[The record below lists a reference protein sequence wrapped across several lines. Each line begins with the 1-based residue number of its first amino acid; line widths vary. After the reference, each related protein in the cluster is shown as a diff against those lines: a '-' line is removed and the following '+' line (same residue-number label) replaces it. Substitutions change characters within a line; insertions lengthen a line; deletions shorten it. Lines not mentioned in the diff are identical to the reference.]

1 MTEYAINGFDYENVF
16 LRNSLWERQRRDT
29 IELYLNI
36 PNDDLLHIFRT
47 RAGLSSKAE
56 GLFGW
61 YGNGATTFG
70 QKLGAMAK
78 WYRATGDYR
87 LKEKALFLADEWGV
101 CAQASEKIIDINDTY
116 CYDKLMG
123 GFLDMV
129 EYLDYKKGLEYVSRL
144 TDSAMRRFRKDI
156 KRDGLQDSGLHGMI
170 EWYTLPEQLYRAY
183 KITGE
188 QKYFNFAREWDY
200 DYYWDKL
207 NAHDFKIG
215 PRHAYSHVNA
225 FSSAARAYEATG
237 DGKYLN
243 AMEIAYDEILLNHT
257 FATGGYGPAECL
269 YAEVDGYLG
278 NSLLDTWDKECQIEY
293 TNFGGGKVARSDVW
307 GSCEVSCCAW
317 AIFKF
322 CNYMLKFTGYAKY
335 GHWVEN
341 ILYNGLGGQLPVT
354 PEGRIMYYASY
365 FVNGAIKTT
374 EDRRLFENGS
384 AFEWQCCT
392 GTFPQ
397 DTAEYCNLLYYH
409 DDGHLYV
416 SQYLPSV
423 VDFTI
428 NNVHLTFEN
437 YSCFPEEKALRFRIS
452 APLPVDF
459 SLCLRIPSWA
469 TGENIF
475 RVNDVETK
483 PVVNEKGWMEIRRL
497 WQDGDIIEINYG
509 FILKFLP
516 VDKKHSDI
524 AALCYGPFTLA
535 ADAMTLLKGDTNAP
549 ETWIHP
555 VPGEYCVFETEPGH
569 VGGYDSIKR
578 RFKPYYSIQEKEW
591 YYMYNR
597 IINPRETDARGQ

>member
-1 MTEYAINGFDYENVF
+1 MSEYIINGFDYENVF

-36 PNDDLLHIFRT
+36 PNDDLLHIFRKLAGCPT
-47 RAGLSSKAE
+47 EAAGLY
-56 GLFGW
+56 GW
-61 YGNGATTFG
+61 YGNNASTFG

-78 WYRATGDYR
+78 WYKATGDYR
-87 LKEKALFLADEWGV
+87 LKEKALFLAEEWGACV
-101 CAQASEKIIDINDTY
+101 RASEKVIDTNDTY

-144 TDSAMRRFRKDI
+144 TDSAIRRFRKDI
-156 KRDGLQDSGLHGMI
+156 RRDGLQDSGLHGMI
-170 EWYTLPEQLYRAY
+170 EWYTLPEHLYRAY

-188 QKYFNFAREWDY
+188 QKYFDFAREWDY

-207 NAHDFKIG
+207 NAHDFRIG

-225 FSSAARAYEATG
+225 FSSAARAFEASG
-237 DGKYLN
+237 DRKYLN

-269 YAEVDGYLG
+269 YADIDGYLG
-278 NSLLDTWDKECQIEY
+278 NSLLDTWDRGCQIEY

-322 CNYMLKFTGYAKY
+322 CNYMLKFTGHAKY
-335 GHWVEN
+335 GHWVEG

-397 DTAEYCNLLYYH
+397 DTAEYSNLIYYH
-409 DDGHLYV
+409 DDDHLYV

-423 VDFTI
+423 VCFSI
-428 NNVHLTFEN
+428 NNVHLNVEN
-437 YSCFPEEKALRFRIS
+437 YSCFPEEKTLRFRITT
-452 APLPVDF
+452 PVPVDF
-459 SLCLRIPSWA
+459 SLCFRTPSWA
-469 TGENIF
+469 TGKNTFMI
-475 RVNDVETK
+475 NDGETI
-483 PVVNEKGWMEIRRL
+483 PIINEKGWMEIRRL
-497 WQDGDIIEINYG
+497 WQDGDRIEINYE
-509 FILKFLP
+509 FMLKFLP
-516 VDKKHSDI
+516 VDKQHNDI
-524 AALCYGPFTLA
+524 AALCYGPFVLA
-535 ADAMTLLKGDTNAP
+535 AQAMTMLKGDINVP
-549 ETWIHP
+549 EKWIHP
-555 VPGEYCVFETEPGH
+555 VPGEYCVFETDPGH
-569 VGGYDSIKR
+569 VCGYDSIRR

-597 IINPRETDARGQ
+597 IINP